1 MAASGFVRGLL
12 LIVLGLGVAGFGIC
26 SLCGGVMGVAS
37 FAEGKQSSR
46 DIAWLAFGM
55 SAVGVVL
62 AWLCWIGI
70 RALRRQPPA
79 DGGNV
84 LPPGAQ

>member
-1 MAASGFVRGLL
+1 MANGFVRGLL

-26 SLCGGVMGVAS
+26 SLCGGVMGVVT

-46 DIAWLAFGM
+46 DIARLAFGM
-55 SAVGVVL
+55 SAAGVVL

-70 RALRRQPPA
+70 RALRKKPIA
-79 DGGNV
+79 DASQV

>member
-1 MAASGFVRGLL
+1 MAGGFVRGLL

-26 SLCGGVMGVAS
+26 SLCGGVMGVSAL
-37 FAEGKQSSR
+37 FEGKQSSR
-46 DIAWLAFGM
+46 DIAWLAFGL

-62 AWLCWIGI
+62 GWLCWVGI
-70 RALRRQPPA
+70 RALRRKPAA
-79 DGGNV
+79 DGV

>member
-1 MAASGFVRGLL
+1 MANNFVRGLL

-26 SLCGGVMGVAS
+26 SLCGGVMGVSAL
-37 FAEGKQSSR
+37 FEGKQSSR
-46 DIAWLAFGM
+46 EIAWLAFGL

-62 AWLCWIGI
+62 GWLCWIGI
-70 RALRRQPPA
+70 RALRIKPSA
-79 DGGNV
+79 DGA

>member
-1 MAASGFVRGLL
+1 MANNFVRGLL

-26 SLCGGVMGVAS
+26 SLCGGVMGVSAL
-37 FAEGKQSSR
+37 FEGKQSSR
-46 DIAWLAFGM
+46 EIAWLAFGL

-62 AWLCWIGI
+62 GWLCWIGI
-70 RALRRQPPA
+70 RALRRKPSA
-79 DGGNV
+79 DGA

>member
-1 MAASGFVRGLL
+1 MAAGGFVRGLL

-26 SLCGGVMGVAS
+26 SLCGGVMGVS
-37 FAEGKQSSR
+37 MFAEGKQSSR
-46 DIAWLAFGM
+46 EIAWLAFGL

-62 AWLCWIGI
+62 AWLCWIGL
-70 RALRRQPPA
+70 RALRRKPLA
-79 DGGNV
+79 DNSPI

>member
-1 MAASGFVRGLL
+1 MANNFVRGLL

-26 SLCGGVMGVAS
+26 SLCGGVMGVSAL
-37 FAEGKQSSR
+37 FEGKQSSR
-46 DIAWLAFGM
+46 EIGL

-62 AWLCWIGI
+62 GWLCWIGI
-70 RALRRQPPA
+70 RALRRKPSA
-79 DGGNV
+79 DGA

>member
-1 MAASGFVRGLL
+1 MQNGFVRGLL

-26 SLCGGVMGVAS
+26 SLCGGVMGIAT

-62 AWLCWIGI
+62 AWLCWVGI
-70 RALRRQPPA
+70 RALRRRPLA
-79 DGGNV
+79 GSSDG
-84 LPPGAQ
+84 LPPSAP

>member
-1 MAASGFVRGLL
+1 MASGFVRGLL

-26 SLCGGVMGVAS
+26 SLCGGVLGVAS

-70 RALRRQPPA
+70 RALRKQPLA
-79 DGGNV
+79 DSSNV

>member
-1 MAASGFVRGLL
+1 MANSVVRGLL

-26 SLCGGVMGVAS
+26 SLCGGVMGVSA
-37 FAEGKQSSR
+37 FLEGKQSSR
-46 DIAWLAFGM
+46 DIGWLAFGM
-55 SAVGVVL
+55 SAVGILL
-62 AWLCWIGI
+62 AWVCWIGI
-70 RALRRQPPA
+70 RALRKPA